1 MYEVQTL
8 LEESGEEINIL
19 DPTRQLIQEGKIGY
33 VPRDKFSTLHT
44 SSPKIK
50 DAYYF
55 LFNNLLLVMKRTFS
69 GSQQMKLHLPLDM
82 ALIPQQ
88 QAIASPEVHM
98 FQVVESGK
106 AVWTFVAA
114 SAEERDNIS
123 QTMNKL
129 IEGILTK
136 KYLTML
142 EQGTIF
148 SFYSG
153 FSGTNVLL
161 DKHKS
166 TQLSFEDFIRSH
178 RDKPLPP
185 PPPPKSKPKK
195 LPEHPSGT
203 NLQSQQQPKIKPPL
217 PPNPSPQKKPPPP
230 KPNGIKVN
238 SFYIYLFFA
247 QILTSL
253 QSDSVE
259 NLKLEEGGQRKS
271 LPPVPKT
278 GIDMVFTNVYGY
290 DFLPQCRSE

>member
-153 FSGTNVLL
+153 FSGTNCSLRQAQI
-161 DKHKS
+161 DA
-166 TQLSFEDFIRSH
+166 TFIRRFHSITP
-178 RDKPLPP
+178 RQTTSPTT
-185 PPPPKSKPKK
+185 S
-195 LPEHPSGT
+195 
-203 NLQSQQQPKIKPPL
+203 SQKQT
-217 PPNPSPQKKPPPP
+217 QKTTRTPFR
-230 KPNGIKVN
+230 N
-238 SFYIYLFFA
+238 
-247 QILTSL
+247 Q
-253 QSDSVE
+253 
-259 NLKLEEGGQRKS
+259 
-271 LPPVPKT
+271 
-278 GIDMVFTNVYGY
+278 FTIATAT
-290 DFLPQCRSE
+290 